1 MKSLKKEF
9 EKIKKEVLNEFKWK
23 VDKKL
28 EKIGDNNFIQ
38 TKHVVSLIK
47 CFNDN
52 LAKAID
58 LTIEKTTK
66 NVKSAVQ
73 LVLQEMERLKSMAI
87 ESSEGRHSG
96 DKEIR
101 KYCNCVYCG
110 MVSAYE
116 NSIRLI
122 KKAFSGVIEE

>member
-1 MKSLKKEF
+1 MKKLEPLTK
-9 EKIKKEVLNEFKWK
+9 EKIKKEVLNRFKWK

-66 NVKSAVQ
+66 DVKSAVQ
-73 LVLQEMERLKSMAI
+73 GLLKDI
-87 ESSEGRHSG
+87 K
-96 DKEIR
+96 KEIEKHKKKAKKADE
-101 KYCNCVYCG
+101 KYDWEAREHELGIVD
-110 MVSAYE
+110 SLEIAKQK
-116 NSIRLI
+116 I
-122 KKAFSGVIEE
+122 KKWFGDFDEKD

>member
-1 MKSLKKEF
+1 MKKLEPLTK
-9 EKIKKEVLNEFKWK
+9 EKIKKEVLNRFKWK

-66 NVKSAVQ
+66 DVKSAVQ
-73 LVLQEMERLKSMAI
+73 GLL
-87 ESSEGRHSG
+87 
-96 DKEIR
+96 KEIEREQNELKEQYKWLPLSSLER
-101 KYCNCVYCG
+101 KHLLPKPKPG
-110 MVSAYE
+110 STTI
-116 NSIRLI
+116 SLTPS
-122 KKAFSGVIEE
+122 FLSL